1 METEASDEYN
11 KGISEM
17 VDILYYLRKIEFS
30 SQSMSVK
37 YEKARF
43 LLNKVTKL
51 LTSKNNFVVYRTLWE
66 ELHDRMVYYYDYLNK
81 ENIKQPIPLFRE
93 TLHNEIVKWWLRCKK
108 RGILKGSLVHF
119 DTHDDMGLPDN
130 PKQLMKNNGK
140 LNEQGVR
147 QGACGKIFWPITC
160 MLLSKGIDHV
170 IWAMPKWV
178 YDDNAEFSQVLVWE
192 NDGEMSY
199 LRHPKQ
205 KKDKFRIKPDIRI
218 ASKYEL
224 DNPENF
230 KFFHTHRLNRLK
242 VNTSSG
248 WKKLATIINDSRFVL
263 DIDLDFFVC
272 NGDKHSLS
280 SYMKDFDDLESDGRI
295 HGMPGIVTPRESY
308 SDENSK
314 KYIRNLNKE
323 MTAIIK
329 RINIFLD
336 GLITLKK
343 LGIIP
348 CCISI
353 SDSTTSFFSGNSER
367 AVLTNQYTPKYFVP
381 ILHKMLISGM
391 RRIYGSTKFY

>member
-1 METEASDEYN
+1 METEASDKYN
-11 KGISEM
+11 KGISEI

-37 YEKARF
+37 YEKASY

-51 LTSKNNFVVYRTLWE
+51 LTSKNNFVVYRALWE

-108 RGILKGSLVHF
+108 RGILNGILVHF

-147 QGACGKIFWPITC
+147 RGACGKIFWPITC

-199 LRHPKQ
+199 LRYPKQ

-218 ASKYEL
+218 ASKDEL
-224 DNPENF
+224 DNPEKF
-230 KFFHTHRLNRLK
+230 KFFHPHRLNRLK

-248 WKKLATIINDSRFVL
+248 WKQLANIINDSGFIL

-280 SYMKDFDDLESDGRI
+280 SYMKDFDDLESDGRV

-314 KYIRNLNKE
+314 KYIRDLNKE

-381 ILHKMLISGM
+381 ILHEMLISGM